1 MLDVGDLRRLRR
13 TDASMH
19 VVNGGR
25 DRAREQAVLFGAVE
39 EPLALDYPVRE
50 VGRQP
55 ERWHFGEQARRRKR
69 AAEIPDEGPNQKS
82 SSVQSSVQ
90 SHAISRD
97 T

>member
-1 MLDVGDLRRLRR
+1 VQSDALRRTQTHLELIIRRTRRGPQSSSTYRLSDRRVLDVGDLRRLRR

-55 ERWHFGEQARRRKR
+55 E
-69 AAEIPDEGPNQKS
+69 
-82 SSVQSSVQ
+82 
-90 SHAISRD
+90 
-97 T
+97 

>member
-1 MLDVGDLRRLRR
+1 LSDRRVLDVGDLRRLRR

-50 VGRQP
+50 VGRQ
-55 ERWHFGEQARRRKR
+55 
-69 AAEIPDEGPNQKS
+69 AE
-82 SSVQSSVQ
+82 
-90 SHAISRD
+90 
-97 T
+97 